1 MNNFIAGTVVPLIG
15 TFAVGA
21 MGWVL
26 THFCLKPILK
36 FHRMRERAHETIEFT
51 ANVFDRP
58 TDPERY
64 DRACDEIRRLAA
76 QLRALHLSTNW
87 AVQIYFQIHGY
98 ELEEA
103 GSAMIGLSNTLSD
116 KTGERAGH
124 RWDAEKALRLPL
136 SYKTRPKIREKAEP

>member
-1 MNNFIAGTVVPLIG
+1 MTDFFANNVVPLIL

-26 THFCLKPILK
+26 THFCLRPILK
-36 FHRMRERAHETIEFT
+36 FHRLREQVHETIEFT
-51 ANVFDRP
+51 ANVSDRP

-76 QLRALHLSTNW
+76 QLRALHFSTNW
-87 AVQIYFQIHGY
+87 VVRFYFQIRGY

-103 GSAMIGLSNTLSD
+103 GSAMIGLSNRLSD

-124 RWDAEKALRLPL
+124 RWDAEKTLKLPL
-136 SYKTRPKIREKAEP
+136 SYKTRPKIR